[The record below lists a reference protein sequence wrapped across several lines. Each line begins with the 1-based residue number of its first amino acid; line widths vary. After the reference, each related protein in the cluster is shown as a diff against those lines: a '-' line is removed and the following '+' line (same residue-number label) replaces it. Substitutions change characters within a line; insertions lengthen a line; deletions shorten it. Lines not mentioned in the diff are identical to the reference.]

1 MHDMSVISRNS
12 PKVLLWEVRA
22 AALSGPTGEMVT
34 SVLLEESLLPV
45 AAVSVC
51 GVKFPGASEEAW
63 LFLGVWT
70 ITSSLETTVEKSTWF
85 WSKVIFSVWG
95 CSVLLSS
102 QWFFTAAETIGKWS
116 SEDLLA
122 SEKRSK
128 PSEKVYEQIYQEKWI
143 QGEWSHLSFFQQ

>member
-1 MHDMSVISRNS
+1 MRDMSVISLNS

-63 LFLGVWT
+63 LFLGV
-70 ITSSLETTVEKSTWF
+70 
-85 WSKVIFSVWG
+85 
-95 CSVLLSS
+95 
-102 QWFFTAAETIGKWS
+102 
-116 SEDLLA
+116 
-122 SEKRSK
+122 
-128 PSEKVYEQIYQEKWI
+128 
-143 QGEWSHLSFFQQ
+143 